1 MIKEWKKDWKAFE
14 KAPPGQRF
22 TRRYQARKTSGRP
35 GSRIVTVI
43 VGLILIVGGAI
54 LLVIP
59 GPGLLVIAFGGALI
73 GQEFRWAA
81 VALDW
86 AEVTLRKAVR
96 FGLRFWKAASVAVRA
111 AVVSA
116 ATLVAA
122 GAGYLAWTWLLR

>member
-1 MIKEWKKDWKAFE
+1 MLEKWKRAWKAFE
-14 KAPPGQRF
+14 KAPSGQRF
-22 TRRYQARKTSGRP
+22 IRRYEARKRGGKAWTRVAS
-35 GSRIVTVI
+35 VLL
-43 VGLILIVGGAI
+43 GLVLVVGGAI

-86 AEVTLRKAVR
+86 TEVTLRKAVR
-96 FGLRFWKAASVAVRA
+96 FAVRFWKAASLAVRA

-122 GAGYLAWTWLLR
+122 GAAYLAWTWLLR

>member
-1 MIKEWKKDWKAFE
+1 MLKKLKKSWKAFE
-14 KAPPGQRF
+14 KAPTGERF
-22 TRRYQARKTSGRP
+22 IRRYEARKQGGKAWTRVAS
-35 GSRIVTVI
+35 VVL
-43 VGLILIVGGAI
+43 GLVLVVGGAI

-81 VALDW
+81 VALDST
-86 AEVTLRKAVR
+86 EVALRKAAR
-96 FGLRFWKAASVAVRA
+96 FGVRFWKSASVALRA

-116 ATLVAA
+116 ATIVAA

>member
-1 MIKEWKKDWKAFE
+1 MRPE
-14 KAPPGQRF
+14 KRGGQAW
-22 TRRYQARKTSGRP
+22 TRIAS
-35 GSRIVTVI
+35 VV
-43 VGLILIVGGAI
+43 VGLVLVVGGAI

-86 AEVTLRKAVR
+86 TEVALRKAAR
-96 FGLRFWKAASVAVRA
+96 FGVRFWKSASVAVRA

-116 ATLVAA
+116 AAIVAA

>member
-1 MIKEWKKDWKAFE
+1 M
-14 KAPPGQRF
+14 RVV
-22 TRRYQARKTSGRP
+22 S
-35 GSRIVTVI
+35 VVL
-43 VGLILIVGGAI
+43 GLVLVVGGAI

-86 AEVTLRKAVR
+86 TEVGLRKAAHFGVR
-96 FGLRFWKAASVAVRA
+96 FWNSASIAVRA
-111 AVVSA
+111 LVVSVA
-116 ATLVAA
+116 GGLAA